1 MSRVGKLPINLPAGV
16 KLDVS
21 NANVVTVK
29 GPKGTLTQQIDPD
42 IAVALEDNEVKVS
55 RPTNQKRHRA
65 LHGLYRALVNN
76 MIVGVTDGFT
86 ITQELIGVGYRCEN
100 KGNNLTLTVGF
111 SHPIVFVVPDEVT
124 VVTKN
129 EKGTPPTIILT
140 SADKQLIGQ
149 IAAKIRSFRA
159 PEPYKGKG
167 IRFQGEILRRKAGKT
182 AGKGK
187 K

>member
-16 KLDVS
+16 KLEVS
-21 NANVVTVK
+21 NTNLVTVK

-42 IAVALEDNEVKVS
+42 IAVAMEGADVTVS
-55 RPTNQKRHRA
+55 RPTNQKRHRS
-65 LHGLYRALVNN
+65 LHGLYRSLINN
-76 MIVGVTDGFT
+76 MVIGVNTGFT
-86 ITQELIGVGYRCEN
+86 ITQELVGVGYRCDN
-100 KGNNLTLTVGF
+100 KGNTLTLTVGY
-111 SHPIVFVVPDEVT
+111 SHPIVFVVPDEV
-124 VVTKN
+124 VVTTKN
-129 EKGTPPTIILT
+129 EKGSPPTIILT
-140 SADKQLIGQ
+140 SSDKQLVGQ

>member
-1 MSRVGKLPINLPAGV
+1 MSRVGKLPIQLPAGV
-16 KLDVS
+16 KLEVS
-21 NANVVTVK
+21 STNLVTVK
-29 GPKGTLTQQIDPD
+29 GSKGTLTQQIDPD
-42 IAVALEDNEVKVS
+42 IAIAIEGNEVTVS

-65 LHGLYRALVNN
+65 LHGLYRSLINN
-76 MIVGVTDGFT
+76 MAIGASTGFT
-86 ITQELIGVGYRCEN
+86 ITQELIGVGYRCDN
-100 KGNNLTLTVGF
+100 KGNTLTLTVGF
-111 SHPIVFVVPDEVT
+111 SHPIVFVVPNEVT
-124 VVTKN
+124 VTTKN
-129 EKGTPPTIILT
+129 EKGSPPTIILN
-140 SADKQLIGQ
+140 SADKQLVGQ